1 MRGLGG
7 VVGNFLGGGTELVDS
22 GRHAV
27 TPTGLLVRVEH
38 RRIGSADHPLGHFVD
53 LFCGRGHLAD
63 RTMNPFDKA
72 VERRAEHAE
81 FVLGV
86 DAQSFGQIA
95 LSFGNVLHRPGHHL
109 QWLHQEP
116 DQQTE

>member
-1 MRGLGG
+1 
-7 VVGNFLGGGTELVDS
+7 
-22 GRHAV
+22 
-27 TPTGLLVRVEH
+27 
-38 RRIGSADHPLGHFVD
+38 
-53 LFCGRGHLAD
+53 
-63 RTMNPFDKA
+63 MNPFDKA